1 MGGEVVVFAML
12 KDKQSV
18 FFQESVLEDEVGEG
32 GKLGQRIGRIGEDE
46 VELLVTALQ
55 EMEDISF
62 YQHMFFRADF
72 LHALTDEAGMVAVFF
87 DAHHL
92 RTAP

>member
-1 MGGEVVVFAML
+1 MFAML
-12 KDKQSV
+12 KDKQPV
-18 FFQESVLEDEVGEG
+18 FFQESVLEDEVGNG
-32 GKLGQRIGRIGEDE
+32 RQFGQRIGRIGEDE
-46 VELLVTALQ
+46 TEVLLAVFQKSEHVA
-55 EMEDISF
+55 F
-62 YQHMFFRADF
+62 YQQMAVGADF

>member
-1 MGGEVVVFAML
+1 MFAML
-12 KDKQSV
+12 KDKQPV
-18 FFQESVLEDEVGEG
+18 FFQESVLEDEVGNG
-32 GKLGQRIGRIGEDE
+32 RQFGQRVGRIGEDK
-46 VELLVTALQ
+46 VDLLVIALQ
-55 EMEDISF
+55 ETEDISF
-62 YQHMFFRADF
+62 YQHMVFRADF